1 MEGDGGGSTLNA
13 TVNNIAPASTTK
25 VDNEV
30 ENGTTTNWPMMT
42 TTVVITKMIIYD
54 RGYDDNTMTFI

>member
-13 TVNNIAPASTTK
+13 TVNIIAPASTTK

-30 ENGTTTNWPMMT
+30 ENG
-42 TTVVITKMIIYD
+42 
-54 RGYDDNTMTFI
+54 RGSGPRNGNFLNGPKIVSE